1 MTPTTFFV
9 AGTPVP
15 QGSKKGFS
23 RKNSSFVQIVDDNK
37 MLLHPWRQQVARVAF
52 SVFAF
57 RGPVD
62 GACRVDAA
70 FVLPKPPSVRRA
82 LPSVP
87 PDLDKLLRAV
97 FDGITEAGNV
107 WPDDSRVVEAHTTK
121 VYGTAP
127 GVHVTITPI
136 SGVTVLVPPTNSTD
150 HTVEEG
156 TAA

>member
-1 MTPTTFFV
+1 MTPTSFFV
-9 AGTPVP
+9 AGIPVP
-15 QGSKKGFS
+15 QGSKKA
-23 RKNSSFVQIVDDNK
+23 FVVGKRAVIVDVK
-37 MLLHPWRQQVARVAF
+37 PELLAAWRQQVTRVAF

-62 GACRVDAA
+62 GPCRVDAA
-70 FVLPKPPSVRRA
+70 FVLPRPASVKRD

-97 FDGITEAGNV
+97 FDGITQAENV
-107 WPDDSRVVEAHTTK
+107 WPDDSRVVEAHTSK
-121 VYGTAP
+121 VYGAAP

-136 SGVTVLVPPTNSTD
+136 SGVTVLAPPARPTAP
-150 HTVEEG
+150 VIEEG

>member
-1 MTPTTFFV
+1 MTATSFFV
-9 AGTPVP
+9 AGIPVP
-15 QGSKKGFS
+15 QGSKKA
-23 RKNSSFVQIVDDNK
+23 FVVGKRAVIVDVK
-37 MLLHPWRQQVARVAF
+37 PELLAAWRQQVARVAF

-62 GACRVDAA
+62 GPCRVDAA
-70 FVLPKPPSVRRA
+70 FVLPRPASVKRD

-97 FDGITEAGNV
+97 FDGITQAENV
-107 WPDDSRVVEAHTTK
+107 WPDDSRVVEAHTSK
-121 VYGTAP
+121 VYGAAP

-136 SGVTVLVPPTNSTD
+136 SGVTVLVPSVCETASA
-150 HTVEEG
+150 VEEG